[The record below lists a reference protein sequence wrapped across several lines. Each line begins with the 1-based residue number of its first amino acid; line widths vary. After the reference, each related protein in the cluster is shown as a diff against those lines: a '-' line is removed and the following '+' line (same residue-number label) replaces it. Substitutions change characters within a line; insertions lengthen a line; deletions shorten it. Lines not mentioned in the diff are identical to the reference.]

1 MFASD
6 PGVTVGVVGAFA
18 VAVGVVGAAAG
29 VGDTQFGALCA
40 STRRLPRSSPALP
53 VDGILI
59 VAGEAASTG
68 GGATGAVCAT
78 VCAVAGGHGA
88 VNAAVAEESL
98 CDVAAPEATA
108 TETAAALTPRTTTET
123 AHASFMLAPLRVPY
137 LFRDGYARRG
147 NTDSR
152 RCSRL
157 TNALDAVR
165 EHLTASRRRHS
176 GNFAERA
183 ERSRSGYVSL
193 SRLSQIWL

>member
-6 PGVTVGVVGAFA
+6 PGVTVGVVGGFA
-18 VAVGVVGAAAG
+18 VAVTVGAVGAAAG
-29 VGDTQFGALCA
+29 VGDPQTGALCA
-40 STRRLPRSSPALP
+40 STRRLPGSSPALP

-78 VCAVAGGHGA
+78 VCAVAAGHGA

-152 RCSRL
+152 RCSRV
-157 TNALDAVR
+157 TNAFGRSAR
-165 EHLTASRRRHS
+165 ASHS
-176 GNFAERA
+176 QSPTTFWQLCRTG
-183 ERSRSGYVSL
+183 
-193 SRLSQIWL
+193 